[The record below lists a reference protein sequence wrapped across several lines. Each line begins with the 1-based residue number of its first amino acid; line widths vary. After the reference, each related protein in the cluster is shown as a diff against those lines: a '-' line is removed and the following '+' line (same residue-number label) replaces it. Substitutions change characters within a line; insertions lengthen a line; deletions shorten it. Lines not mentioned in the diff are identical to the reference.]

1 VGSGLFGLDSASI
14 SARMATVPIK
24 CVDIT
29 DGTLPPVCVR
39 CGRPSATKGFS
50 WVSDPKA
57 ASWYLSRRM
66 KVWGM
71 LIFWAFILWKKRI
84 RPGAHERE
92 AGLPFCDRHREYWPR
107 RAWFVVGGFLVL
119 VILFVLMYATD
130 SGTGSGRN
138 HKENIFTML
147 AGFWFLTYLL
157 GFVIVHMGSM
167 RVIRHDGQRVTLVGV
182 SKKFVA
188 ALKESLPEYA
198 ADKKPTHWQE
208 FKQLVSEYVR

>member
-1 VGSGLFGLDSASI
+1 
-14 SARMATVPIK
+14 
-24 CVDIT
+24 
-29 DGTLPPVCVR
+29 
-39 CGRPSATKGFS
+39 
-50 WVSDPKA
+50 
-57 ASWYLSRRM
+57 M

-71 LIFWAFILWKKRI
+71 LLFWGFILWKKYARVD
-84 RPGAHERE
+84 AHGKEI
-92 AGLPFCDRHREYWPR
+92 GLPFCDRHREYWPR

-119 VILFVLMYATD
+119 VALMALTYATD
-130 SGTGSGRN
+130 SSSGGPGR
-138 HKENIFTML
+138 HHHGENIFTML

-167 RVIRHDGQRVTLVGV
+167 RAIRHEGQRVTLVGV
-182 SKKFVA
+182 SKKFIT